1 MSDALNPSGAAINSL
16 MQKLS
21 TFIALLLLTAC
32 TVAPTDSLSS
42 TSGTSG
48 ATRSNPANVATSTAD
63 AYPIPQTTT
72 SDVTVYPPPSSG
84 IEPTLRPTDTSIT
97 KPTLTHAPTPTVTI
111 APTVTISAYT
121 GSPFSIVFNDGNLW
135 LKEIGSEL
143 ERQLTHEPEG
153 WFINQFAINHTGDQ
167 IAYLALK
174 RDVDIVDGMIKL
186 VDLQTGE
193 VRPLL
198 GMGDGL
204 IENRLKWLDQT
215 HLAFSYE
222 GFGAYPMETPLPPP
236 APEVYH
242 PFFYSVFDLTTG
254 ETKPMPQA
262 VDISQSPDGRYLL
275 TCTSSYHYEPDC
287 EFRLHDLT
295 TNQIELV
302 AEDTNFG
309 WFRGWS
315 SDSQWMLFENALYG
329 EVTNQ
334 KYMIVN
340 AHSLNSTWAL
350 GTGQACDSTAWA
362 FQSAVF
368 ACTVCEGEKGC
379 QVRFYGPD
387 GFQARPP
394 ISLPGQYYL
403 VSWTPDDTRLLLY
416 SEAHTLW
423 VINADGTGLQ
433 QVFRNVV
440 DWAVLP
446 TGNN

>member
-1 MSDALNPSGAAINSL
+1 
-16 MQKLS
+16 MQKIS

-32 TVAPTDSLSS
+32 AVVPTDSLSS
-42 TSGTSG
+42 TNGLSGT
-48 ATRSNPANVATSTAD
+48 TRSKPANVATSTAD

-72 SDVTVYPPPSSG
+72 SFIVVYPPPSSG
-84 IEPTLRPTDTSIT
+84 SEPTIRPPAAYST
-97 KPTLTHAPTPTVTI
+97 KPTLPIAPTPTITM
-111 APTVTISAYT
+111 APTITMSAYT
-121 GSPFSIVFNDGNLW
+121 GSPFSILFNNGNLW
-135 LKEIGSEL
+135 LKEIGGEP
-143 ERQLTHEPEG
+143 ERQLTHETEG
-153 WFINQFAINHTGDQ
+153 WFINQFAINHAGDR
-167 IAYLALK
+167 IAYIALK
-174 RDVDIVDGMIKL
+174 RDVHIVDGMIKL

-193 VRPLL
+193 VRPLF

-222 GFGAYPMETPLPPP
+222 EFGAYPMETPIPPP
-236 APEVYH
+236 APEGYH
-242 PFFYSVFDLTTG
+242 PYYYSVFDLTTG
-254 ETKPMPQA
+254 KTKPVPQA

-275 TCTSSYHYEPDC
+275 TCTSSYFYEPDC

-295 TNQIELV
+295 TNRIVPV

-329 EVTNQ
+329 EGADQ

-340 AHSLNSTWAL
+340 AYSLNSTWAL
-350 GTGQACDSTAWA
+350 GTGQGCDSTAWA

-368 ACTVCEGEKGC
+368 ACTVCEVEKGC
-379 QVRFYGPD
+379 QIRFYGPD

-394 ISLPGQYYL
+394 ISIPGQFFL

-416 SEAHTLW
+416 PEAHTLW
-423 VINADGTGLQ
+423 LINADGTGLQ
-433 QVFRNVV
+433 QVFGNVIN
-440 DWAVLP
+440 WAVLP
-446 TGNN
+446 NGSN